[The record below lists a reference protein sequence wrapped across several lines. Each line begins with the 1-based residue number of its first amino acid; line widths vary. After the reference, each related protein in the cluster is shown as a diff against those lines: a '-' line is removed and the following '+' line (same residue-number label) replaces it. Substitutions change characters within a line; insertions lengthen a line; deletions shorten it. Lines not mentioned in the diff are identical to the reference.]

1 MVKRFE
7 FSLQNEQR
15 FSVASFRTLDRSF
28 YPKRILNFHLPIYT
42 FWFTPSDCI
51 TKLKNT
57 RKSWHIFLYS
67 TAVLIMKN

>member
-42 FWFTPSDCI
+42 F
-51 TKLKNT
+51 
-57 RKSWHIFLYS
+57 
-67 TAVLIMKN
+67 